1 MEANQGN
8 IGRSI
13 IESLLIYAWCFAAGC
28 GLGLLAR
35 AITG

>member
-1 MEANQGN
+1 MEASGN
-8 IGRSI
+8 GIGRSV
-13 IESLLIYAWCFAAGC
+13 IESLLIWAWSFAAGC